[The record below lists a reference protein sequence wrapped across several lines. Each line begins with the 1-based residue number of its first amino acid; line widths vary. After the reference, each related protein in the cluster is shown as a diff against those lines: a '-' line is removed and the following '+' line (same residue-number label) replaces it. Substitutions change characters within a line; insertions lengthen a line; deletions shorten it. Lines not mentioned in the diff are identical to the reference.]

1 MDEDVRGA
9 GGQHPRSARWFAR
22 VPRAREVGRGV
33 REALVA
39 VLALPHTSCA
49 VIWGRVELIEWRRR
63 FGAIARTIVG
73 IFAFCEKN
81 LHCPDMGRL
90 KPSSLVGLYVK

>member
-9 GGQHPRSARWFAR
+9 HDVRGARGQHPRGARWFAR
-22 VPRAREVGRGV
+22 VPRAREVGGGV

-49 VIWGRVELIEWRRR
+49 VIWGGQR
-63 FGAIARTIVG
+63 
-73 IFAFCEKN
+73 
-81 LHCPDMGRL
+81 
-90 KPSSLVGLYVK
+90 

>member
-1 MDEDVRGA
+1 MDNSSGSRVGGLEALGKRRVVMDEDVRGA

-22 VPRAREVGRGV
+22 VSRPREVGRGV

-49 VIWGRVELIEWRRR
+49 VIWGGAELIELRRR
-63 FGAIARTIVG
+63 FRAIARTIV
-73 IFAFCEKN
+73 INKE
-81 LHCPDMGRL
+81 
-90 KPSSLVGLYVK
+90 

>member
-1 MDEDVRGA
+1 MDNSSGSRVGGLEALGEGGVVVDEDVRGA
-9 GGQHPRSARWFAR
+9 GGQHPRSACWFPR

-49 VIWGRVELIEWRRR
+49 VIWGGAELIEWRKR
-63 FGAIARTIVG
+63 FRVIARTIV
-73 IFAFCEKN
+73 INK
-81 LHCPDMGRL
+81 
-90 KPSSLVGLYVK
+90 K